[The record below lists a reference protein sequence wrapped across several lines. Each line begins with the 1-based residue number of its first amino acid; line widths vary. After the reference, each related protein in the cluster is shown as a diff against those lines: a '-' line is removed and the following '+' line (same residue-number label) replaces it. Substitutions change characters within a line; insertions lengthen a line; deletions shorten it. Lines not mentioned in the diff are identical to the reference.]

1 MQREKWIED
10 AAEVVAESALYSA
23 RDNGSAPDR
32 AYRDASMHADSD
44 QVVLGFI
51 EADMRLSSRLGSG
64 DVSDDLLREVRRL
77 AVKTLDAGSTDP
89 REIKSSPALSG
100 YQHTGATMNTATF
113 IEAVLTSEAPD
124 LRAWLE
130 AHADE
135 VRAACLEA
143 APKLK
148 APKPG
153 TIGTARHLG
162 DIGTIKR
169 GHDAKTSVWV
179 DGAGAWL
186 MQTGTDRYLLQP
198 WGITLSREE
207 VMALPGLWREA
218 HYDAVG
224 DVTGDLV
231 IVFDIGDGHGPLPRF
246 AHADG
251 DGRRATVKIGRRRWG
266 AYPSGKQPGY
276 LGKLAVGGNVTLFEN
291 GDAWVVTE
299 TTAPAR
305 PRPAAAPQIRL
316 TEQQKQAVDEVIL
329 SALGVNMPRTQQMIV
344 DALTDTDADH
354 DSGLRGRW
362 FALYL
367 GDDSGQA
374 WGRHTWDT
382 EIAGKLVRGSLERL
396 GRAGLATKGRWGWL
410 RA

>member
-23 RDNGSAPDR
+23 QDNGSAPDR
-32 AYRDASMHADSD
+32 AYIDASMHADSD
-44 QVVLGFI
+44 EVVLDFI
-51 EADMRLSSRLGSG
+51 EADRRLSSRLGSG

-89 REIKSSPALSG
+89 RKIKSSPALSG
-100 YQHTGATMNTATF
+100 CQHTGATMKATF
-113 IEAVLTSEAPD
+113 IEAVLTTEATPD
-124 LRAWLE
+124 LRAWIE

-148 APKPG
+148 APKPASFD
-153 TIGTARHLG
+153 TPRRLG
-162 DIGTIKR
+162 DVWAIKR
-169 GHDAKTSVWV
+169 GQDAKTSVWV

-186 MQTGTDRYLLQP
+186 MQTGASRYLLQP
-198 WGITLSREE
+198 WGITLTREE
-207 VMALPGLWREA
+207 VMALPGLWQEA
-218 HYDAVG
+218 HRDAVG
-224 DVTGDLV
+224 DVTGNLV
-231 IVFDIGDGHGPLPRF
+231 VILDIGDGHGPLPRF

-251 DGRRATVKIGRRRWG
+251 RHAKIKIGRRRWM
-266 AYPSGKQPGY
+266 AYPSDKQPGY
-276 LGKLAVGGNVTLFEN
+276 LGKLAVGGNVMLFEN

-305 PRPAAAPQIRL
+305 PAAPPQIRL

-329 SALGVNMPRTQQMIV
+329 SALGVNMPRTQQQIV
-344 DALTDTDADH
+344 NALTDTDADT

-374 WGRHTWDT
+374 WGRHTWDSD
-382 EIAGKLVRGSLERL
+382 IAGKLVRASLERL
-396 GRAGLATKGRWGWL
+396 ERAGRAMKAKGGWL

>member
-89 REIKSSPALSG
+89 RKIKSSPALSG

-124 LRAWLE
+124 LRAWIE

-135 VRAACLEA
+135 VRAACLDA

-148 APKPG
+148 APMPASFG
-153 TIGTARHLG
+153 TPRRLAQIPHL
-162 DIGTIKR
+162 R
-169 GHDAKTSVWV
+169 YSWDAKTSVWV
-179 DGAGAWL
+179 DDAGSWI
-186 MQTGTDRYLLQP
+186 MQTGADRYLLQP

-218 HYDAVG
+218 QHYGAAGDA
-224 DVTGDLV
+224 TGDLV
-231 IVFDIGDGHGPLPRF
+231 IILDIGDGHGPLPRF

-251 DGRRATVKIGRRRWG
+251 RHATVKIGRRRWT
-266 AYPSGKQPGY
+266 AYPSDKQPGY
-276 LGKLAVGGNVTLFEN
+276 LARLAIGGSAMLFEN
-291 GDAWVVTE
+291 GDAWDLTEVT
-299 TTAPAR
+299 PAL
-305 PRPAAAPQIRL
+305 RPASAPIRL
-316 TEQQKQAVDEVIL
+316 TGQQRRDVDEVVVCAI
-329 SALGVNMPRTQQMIV
+329 SGSSPRAQRDIV
-344 DALTDTDADH
+344 EMLTDIGSRSGVRSRWADLDIGIADNRH
-354 DSGLRGRW
+354 
-362 FALYL
+362 
-367 GDDSGQA
+367 A
-374 WGRHTWDT
+374 WNSATA
-382 EIAGKLVRGSLERL
+382 EKLVRASLERL
-396 GRAGLATKGRWGWL
+396 ERAGRAMKVKEGWL
-410 RA
+410 RT